1 MASPQESVGAYIPV
15 PANSLP
21 VGTHLY
27 EYEIQAVLGD
37 GGFGIVYLAKD
48 TALGRDVAIKE
59 FLPISHAVRVQENK
73 VQPRGPEH
81 EVLFEKGLQS
91 FIAEARILAQFRN
104 PHLVEVLRFWKSN
117 GTAYIVMPYYQGKT
131 LRELIQKG
139 YRVTNQAELFN
150 IIMPLLDGLS
160 QVHKVG
166 CYHRDISPDNIIIL
180 SSGSPLL
187 LDFGAARHEII
198 NQTEY
203 STVILKP
210 GFAPIEQYGGKETAQ
225 QQGAWTD
232 IYALCAVAYQLI
244 TGVAPPAS
252 VARIMRDPLASLSSQ
267 SDRLPLPKCVLSA
280 IDAGLQIQ
288 PENRPQSIEAFRNL
302 LEKPQAPILA
312 TTEKDRMYQQ
322 DLSADIA
329 VTVPAQESTISEST
343 APVAEV
349 IHGPVDAPTKS
360 IPQESKALM
369 PGKLWPVVA
378 AAMVLGVIGY
388 IFLTPFSGT
397 KPSPNVEISGKE
409 MSDFKVASVIEKK
422 DRPEEPTTLPDKPPH
437 KTNQGTT
444 HTETTNTQNAP
455 ILLPSTSRT
464 ETEAKKSVVE
474 SDVPVVIANERST
487 RQPDSAMQ
495 EDKPPKSKS
504 ALSLSRSNAEETV
517 TEKPDKKASKPEPV
531 RKEDTSPATGK
542 IVVEAKPWGDVYV
555 NGEMVGTAPPRVILD
570 APAGDSVVEIR
581 NDSATAYSRTVNV
594 RAGRTVRVSHDF
606 TQKNDTE

>member
-1 MASPQESVGAYIPV
+1 MASPQESVGTYIPV

-21 VGTHLY
+21 IGTHLY

-139 YRVTNQAELFN
+139 YRVTSQAELFN

-232 IYALCAVAYQLI
+232 IYAFCAVAYQLI

-252 VARIMRDPLASLSSQ
+252 VARIMRDPLVSLSNQ
-267 SDRLPLPKCVLSA
+267 SDRLPLPQGILSA

-322 DLSADIA
+322 NLSADIA
-329 VTVPAQESTISEST
+329 VAAPTSELT

-349 IHGPVDAPTKS
+349 VHHPADTPTES
-360 IPQESKALM
+360 IPQQSKPLM
-369 PGKLWPVVA
+369 PGKLWPAVP

-409 MSDFKVASVIEKK
+409 TSDFKVASVIEKK
-422 DRPEEPTTLPDKPPH
+422 DQPEEPATLPDKPPH
-437 KTNQGTT
+437 KTNQDTT
-444 HTETTNTQNAP
+444 
-455 ILLPSTSRT
+455 RT
-464 ETEAKKSVVE
+464 EATGAQNVSTLSPSASKAEAEAEKSFVE
-474 SDVPVVIANERST
+474 SDVPVVIANERSN

-504 ALSLSRSNAEETV
+504 ALSLSRSTAEETV
-517 TEKPDKKASKPEPV
+517 TEKSDKKASKPEPV

-555 NGEMVGTAPPRVILD
+555 NGEMVGTAPPRVTLD

-606 TQKNDTE
+606 TQKNDAE